1 MGTQE
6 SRTTRPAVADPAP
19 WLESFAAFKREVKQR
34 GFYAPDT
41 RRLLFQ
47 LGAHLTIAGAGLA
60 AFLVLDAWLPRAGAF
75 ALMTF
80 GLAGLASHTH
90 TSSHYGSGRG
100 RRFNETLTYFGYP
113 FLLGM
118 SAHFWWDKHQTHHDH
133 PNVHGVDDD
142 LGNMPFLATTDR
154 DVESASP
161 LARRYYRLQWIALP
175 LIVGLI
181 GVSLQVRSRV
191 VLLRQMRSEGWRN
204 RAHWLDLA
212 CLTGHAL
219 VWWVGPSFVFGF
231 GSVAAFQAAFLVA
244 MGYTFFVMLAPAH
257 LPAEAACFA
266 PPPPDSDPVYRQV
279 AATANFR
286 AGRLGRWMCSGLDY
300 QIEHHL
306 FRAVPHTRLPALAEL
321 TRTFC
326 AHHGYPYREL
336 GWGEGLWKAA
346 QSFATPKTVLE
357 IAP

>member
-1 MGTQE
+1 MKQRLWLVAVLIVLGAAWGSTQPMMKIAVSDGYRHFGLIFWQFVFGALILGIILASRRRPLPLGPKQLRLYVIIALIGTILPNSASYEAARHLPAGVLSILMSTVPMFVFPIALMMGTD
-6 SRTTRPAVADPAP
+6 RFD
-19 WLESFAAFKREVKQR
+19 WL
-34 GFYAPDT
+34 
-41 RRLLFQ
+41 RL
-47 LGAHLTIAGAGLA
+47 
-60 AFLVLDAWLPRAGAF
+60 
-75 ALMTF
+75 
-80 GLAGLASHTH
+80 
-90 TSSHYGSGRG
+90 SG
-100 RRFNETLTYFGYP
+100 
-113 FLLGM
+113 
-118 SAHFWWDKHQTHHDH
+118 
-133 PNVHGVDDD
+133 
-142 LGNMPFLATTDR
+142 
-154 DVESASP
+154 
-161 LARRYYRLQWIALP
+161 

-204 RAHWLDLA
+204 RAHWLDVA